1 MCYSEHPGGQN
12 PAQEL
17 SGNQNPAQEL
27 SGCQNPAQEPSGGPM
42 TPESSPGGFQE
53 ADQFKQLSE
62 LNYKGLFFLGVPCSP
77 PGSDLGAKN
86 PAQEAPGDQN
96 PAQEAPGS

>member
-1 MCYSEHPGGQN
+1 
-12 PAQEL
+12 
-17 SGNQNPAQEL
+17 
-27 SGCQNPAQEPSGGPM
+27 M

-53 ADQFKQLSE
+53 ADQLKQLSE

-86 PAQEAPGDQN
+86 PAQEAPGAQH
-96 PAQEAPGS
+96 PAQEAPGGQNPAQEVPWGPEPQRPPEFKRSCWVSGRILK